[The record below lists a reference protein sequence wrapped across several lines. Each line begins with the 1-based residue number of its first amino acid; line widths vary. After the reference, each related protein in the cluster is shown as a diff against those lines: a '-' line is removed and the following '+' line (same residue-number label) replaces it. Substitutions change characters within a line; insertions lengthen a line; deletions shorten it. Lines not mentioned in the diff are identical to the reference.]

1 MNIRKEKGITI
12 VSLVVTIIV
21 LLIIAGISIE
31 NSTTG
36 INEAKENKQIA
47 ELTIIQHAI
56 LERYTSSIYTK
67 QALPGTTVEKSEVE
81 AIIYEIN
88 ETCGTDITLKG
99 TEYKRLSE
107 QDLEKLGIE
116 KEEYTYIVNY
126 KTGEVINETV
136 KATEEKQA
144 LYIYSKEE

>member
-21 LLIIAGISIE
+21 LLIIAGISIGG
-31 NSTTG
+31 SIIG
-36 INEAKENKQIA
+36 VKETEERTLIS